1 MSDIFKDLATALN
14 EFPKDSDDFNI
25 ICNIVY
31 AEYKICNNVLNVLT
45 FPQAAVKRELIAAIN
60 LIDNESYQFILD
72 NLNSLNKIVYDILPI
87 VPSTIN
93 ADILRIGDL
102 LANSCVDLL
111 GVIPESAF
119 NLFQDFEHDLLTFVD
134 TTRNLINTPSEIF
147 NSMGKSLLDIK
158 DKALRDVLG
167 ITFNTILNPLIQY
180 EQFLISNDIHLLIDK
195 MKKIERCMTKNGIC
209 NRDKRDFI
217 HPTAKTL
224 YSTYYVNQFMIN
236 SFGELNL
243 NLIGNYTSEQKSR
256 LHNIL
261 TSVQKYRNN

>member
-1 MSDIFKDLATALN
+1 MNDIFKNLETALN
-14 EFPKDSDDFNI
+14 EFPKDTDDFNI

-31 AEYKICNNVLNVLT
+31 AEYKICNNILNVLT
-45 FPQAAVKRELIAAIN
+45 FPQAVIKREMSAAIDLIDDTSYN
-60 LIDNESYQFILD
+60 LIME
-72 NLNSLNKIVYDILPI
+72 NLNILNKIVYDVLPI
-87 VPSTIN
+87 VPSSIN

-102 LANSCVDLL
+102 LTNSCVDLL

-119 NLFQDFEHDLLTFVD
+119 NMFQDFEHDLLTFVD
-134 TTRNLINTPSEIF
+134 TTRNLINTPSEIL

-158 DKALRDVLG
+158 DRALKEVLG
-167 ITFNTILNPLIQY
+167 VNFNTILNPLMQY
-180 EQFLISNDIHLLIDK
+180 EQFLISNDIHLLLDK

-236 SFGELNL
+236 SNGQLNL
-243 NLIGNYTSEQKSR
+243 NLIGNHTSEQKSR

-261 TSVQKYRNN
+261 TSVQKYRN